1 MATKTVTEDVY
12 PSISHPG
19 AMTIDWLHNYTYIVD
34 GLLVSL
40 STKLHCV
47 FMSFRK
53 PHVIGQ
59 KDDFGIETSSVNEAH
74 NHSTMPTSRN
84 YL

>member
-1 MATKTVTEDVY
+1 MHIQKQIILCSDSEGRVHRVTMATKMVTEDVY

-59 KDDFGIETSSVNEAH
+59 KDDT
-74 NHSTMPTSRN
+74 
-84 YL
+84 